1 MKLSLL
7 KLLMLCAVFAAAVS
21 HAEDSSL
28 GGHADRNAAKP
39 GVIERWSDRALARMQ
54 SWISRARNKITG
66 HSDDSMQGCDDMMG
80 GGMGMMQDGGGMM
93 GNMHSARPN
102 EQWLKPAQQP

>member
-7 KLLMLCAVFAAAVS
+7 KLLMLCVVFAATIS
-21 HAEDSSL
+21 HADNNSL

-39 GVIERWSDRALARMQ
+39 GVIERWSDAIARVQ
-54 SWISRARNKITG
+54 NWISLARNKITG
-66 HSDDSMQGCDDMMG
+66 HSDDSMPGCDDMMS

-93 GNMHSARPN
+93 GNTHSARPN